1 MNLMR
6 TYILC
11 RCQVHIIVNRTF
23 PRVQSG
29 DSLHFLFG
37 QCEIKNRK
45 VLYHPFLA
53 YGFGDNHHIA
63 LVQPA
68 EDNLTDCPSMLFG
81 NGFQY
86 GIVPDVVLPF
96 GKRCPCFVLYAFALQ
111 ELVGG
116 FLLEERVGFQLI
128 DGRFHFVVQ
137 EKVLQAFIG
146 EARHADGSDSAF
158 FIKPLASSL
167 CRIIVA
173 VGLVQQVE
181 VDIIQPEQL

>member
-11 RCQVHIIVNRTF
+11 RCQVHVIVNGAF

-29 DSLHFLFG
+29 NSLHFLFG
-37 QCEIKNRK
+37 QCEIKNGK

-53 YGFGDNHHIA
+53 YRLGNDHHIA

-81 NGFQY
+81 NGFQH
-86 GIVPDVVLPF
+86 GIVPNVVLPF

-111 ELVGG
+111 EFVGG
-116 FLLEERVGFQLI
+116 FLLEERVN
-128 DGRFHFVVQ
+128 
-137 EKVLQAFIG
+137 
-146 EARHADGSDSAF
+146 
-158 FIKPLASSL
+158 
-167 CRIIVA
+167 
-173 VGLVQQVE
+173 
-181 VDIIQPEQL
+181 